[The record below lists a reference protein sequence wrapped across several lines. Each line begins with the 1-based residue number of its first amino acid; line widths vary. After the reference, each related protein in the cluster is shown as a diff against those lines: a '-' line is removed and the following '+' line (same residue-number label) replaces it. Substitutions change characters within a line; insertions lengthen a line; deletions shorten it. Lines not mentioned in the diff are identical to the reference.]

1 VPLLQAG
8 SASGVG
14 GALRARVFRVEDE
27 CATEATKTLAMG
39 ISNALVDLKM
49 LPIWNIS
56 QLPEAAQ
63 EVLAVAGL
71 ILERLREEHASDVD
85 P

>member
-1 VPLLQAG
+1 M
-8 SASGVG
+8 
-14 GALRARVFRVEDE
+14 FRVEDE
-27 CATEATKTLAMG
+27 RATEARKTLVVG